1 METYFSFLILAISF
15 TLALATVDSA
25 GSFEEPLV
33 FRFLFMSSKGDR
45 MENIHE
51 FTFGFSPYVGAN
63 RAVLE
68 YGGIVISLMQDES
81 NAVLL
86 LKEQRVALRLRN
98 LNLPHWRKFLG
109 PAANFF
115 NMSTP
120 LRLSGEAKRQGQR
133 VGQVSY
139 LGFLCDI
146 YLVGSRD
153 STTVTWIT
161 KIGSEEIELLNVLT
175 QHESSGNLLAMT
187 VAVEV
192 LQGDEVPEYY
202 LKVPDGYQIIDV
214 DGPDI
219 LESLYTL
226 YTGSEASQEA

>member
-45 MENIHE
+45 MGNIHE

-63 RAVLE
+63 RGVLE
-68 YGGIVISLMQDES
+68 YGGIVSLMQDES
-81 NAVLL
+81 NVVLL
-86 LKEQRVALRLRN
+86 LKEQRMALRLRN
-98 LNLPHWRKFLG
+98 LNLPHWHKFLG

-161 KIGSEEIELLNVLT
+161 KIGSEEMELLNVLT
-175 QHESSGNLLAMT
+175 QHESSGNLLTMT

-219 LESLYTL
+219 LESLYM
-226 YTGSEASQEA
+226 GSEASQEA